1 MLLFFD
7 PPYIL
12 YTDPMTDEKKGRLCF
27 TFSLSLFH
35 FSSFNFFISM
45 VYFNSFK
52 HIQLL
57 NLMCTHLHDYIYSG
71 IYSKYKY
78 IYDIF

>member
-1 MLLFFD
+1 
-7 PPYIL
+7 
-12 YTDPMTDEKKGRLCF
+12 
-27 TFSLSLFH
+27 
-35 FSSFNFFISM
+35 M

-71 IYSKYKY
+71 IYNKYKF